1 MKRLEEQGLTIEM
14 KDEHRNVLE
23 GEKSEPQL
31 VLNSSSPQTL
41 TQKLPIK
48 KNYVTRRALNPLK
61 KITTPKS

>member
-14 KDEHRNVLE
+14 KNEHRNVLE
-23 GEKSEPQL
+23 GKKSEPQL

>member
-1 MKRLEEQGLTIEM
+1 M

-23 GEKSEPQL
+23 GEKSEPQF
-31 VLNSSSPQTL
+31 VLNSSPGTL

-61 KITTPKS
+61 KLTTPKS